1 MKRYIRGNSFNNDGV
16 WGNIWESLQNNP
28 FISFV
33 PTTKPN
39 YYLIYYISEKIGWID
54 FDLGIGWIDD
64 DMLGELMG
72 EEFSNTEPTRATDSD
87 PLEYPDI
94 ELDPDED
101 FDIEW

>member
-1 MKRYIRGNSFNNDGV
+1 MKRYIRGNSFNNNGI
-16 WGNIWESLQNNP
+16 WGSIWESLVHNP
-28 FISFV
+28 LISFV
-33 PTTKPN
+33 PTTKPD

-54 FDLGIGWIDD
+54 FNLGIGWIDD
-64 DMLGELMG
+64 DMLGAIVG
-72 EEFSNTEPTRATDSD
+72 EEFSKTEPAKSTDSD